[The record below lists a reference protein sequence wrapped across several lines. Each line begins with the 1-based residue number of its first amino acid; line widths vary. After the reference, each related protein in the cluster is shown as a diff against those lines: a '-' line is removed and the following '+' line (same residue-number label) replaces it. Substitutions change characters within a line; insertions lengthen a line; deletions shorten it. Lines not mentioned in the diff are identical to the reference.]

1 MLLNEQITY
10 SKYVNNTNLK
20 ILFINIFQLAEKLT
34 LCLTLDLWLLVLF
47 FTI

>member
-20 ILFINIFQLAEKLT
+20 ILFINIFQLEEKLT